1 MSPDTATTQSLS
13 PAELERR
20 TIERRAVEVAIRGI
34 PIVAID
40 AIRQGFLRDM
50 QARLND
56 IVYYRLLPDWKF
68 QTTTPNA
75 STHYF
80 YSAHSTKDGP
90 MVLDVP
96 AAVGAGIYGQ
106 VCDIW
111 DVPLAIVGPGG
122 DDKGKGGKYLLLPP
136 DYKDPLP
143 AGCLPVRQQTYGGFW
158 LMRTIPK
165 SAAQADVD
173 SAISLIKKF
182 RMHALSQSNDP
193 PEQRFIDASGK
204 LWDGVPHMD
213 ESFYAVLAKVVN
225 EEPVLERDLAVMNM
239 LRSVGIEKGKG
250 FNPDAATSAILRDAV
265 KEAQAWFVN
274 RLRLTA
280 ASTPYWEGGRWSLPD
295 ATGMKTQF
303 SYQSAEMLDYD
314 GRGMLNYAAWGPP
327 MKQDKDAPSIYLQAY
342 SDSTGQPLTGDSVY
356 RLRVPANAPAKQ
368 YWSVTVYDLETE
380 AFIREAA
387 VVSLDSYNQKTRKNA
402 DGSVDI
408 YFAPHAPPG
417 QEDNWVTTA
426 KGRPW
431 NPLFRL
437 YGPEK
442 AFFDKTWRLPDFER
456 LATK

>member
-20 TIERRAVEVAIRGI
+20 TIERRAVEVAIWGI

-80 YSAHSTKDGP
+80 YSAYSTKDGP

-111 DVPLAIVGPGG
+111 DVPLAIVGPDG

-173 SAISLIKKF
+173 NAISLIKKF
-182 RMHALSQSNDP
+182 RMHALSQSNNP

-213 ESFYAVLAKVVN
+213 ESF
-225 EEPVLERDLAVMNM
+225 
-239 LRSVGIEKGKG
+239 
-250 FNPDAATSAILRDAV
+250 
-265 KEAQAWFVN
+265 
-274 RLRLTA
+274 
-280 ASTPYWEGGRWSLPD
+280 
-295 ATGMKTQF
+295 
-303 SYQSAEMLDYD
+303 
-314 GRGMLNYAAWGPP
+314 
-327 MKQDKDAPSIYLQAY
+327 
-342 SDSTGQPLTGDSVY
+342 
-356 RLRVPANAPAKQ
+356 
-368 YWSVTVYDLETE
+368 
-380 AFIREAA
+380 
-387 VVSLDSYNQKTRKNA
+387 
-402 DGSVDI
+402 
-408 YFAPHAPPG
+408 
-417 QEDNWVTTA
+417 
-426 KGRPW
+426 
-431 NPLFRL
+431 
-437 YGPEK
+437 
-442 AFFDKTWRLPDFER
+442 
-456 LATK
+456 